1 MRIVQDAKAKAERA
15 RLELIDSPLRHLPEL
30 ERGRAFLD
38 EVDAR
43 TLRPH
48 DARQRDRVAALH
60 ALWEKHVYIPVRD
73 QLQHKRAGESFS
85 MLEEASG
92 SAVHR
97 AERGRQVLNAA
108 ESRASIEQVD
118 PSHAHQFKMEREKS
132 ILSSTSHAFVL
143 ARRHG
148 AIVHANG
155 SYELPAP
162 RTIILSQPLPHAL
175 LGGGAKAGAVVEA
188 R

>member
-162 RTIILSQPLPHAL
+162 RTISLSQPLPHAL